1 MDNKWTQIPSQ
12 KIINKTIKALTKNG
26 MKAEFVQN
34 KKEAK
39 EKVLSLIPKGVE
51 IMTMTSVTLDAIGIP
66 KIINES
72 RKFNSVRKKFANLNR
87 ETDNREM
94 QRLGAAPEWAIGS
107 VHAVTESGEVIIASN
122 TGSQLASYVY
132 GADHVIW
139 VVGVQKIVQDKD
151 EGMKRLMEHTFP
163 LENERAMQAYGM
175 GSNVSKILVV
185 NKEIKADRIKV
196 IFVNEVLGF

>member
-107 VHAVTESGEVIIASN
+107 VHAVTESEKLSSHQTLVLN
-122 TGSQLASYVY
+122 LLRTY
-132 GADHVIW
+132 
-139 VVGVQKIVQDKD
+139 
-151 EGMKRLMEHTFP
+151 MELT
-163 LENERAMQAYGM
+163 
-175 GSNVSKILVV
+175 
-185 NKEIKADRIKV
+185 
-196 IFVNEVLGF
+196 